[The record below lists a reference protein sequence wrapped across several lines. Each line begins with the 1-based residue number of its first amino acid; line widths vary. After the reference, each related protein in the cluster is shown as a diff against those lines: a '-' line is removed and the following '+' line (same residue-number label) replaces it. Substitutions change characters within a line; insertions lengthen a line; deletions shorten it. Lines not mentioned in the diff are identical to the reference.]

1 MVTELWQT
9 RLATGLTQTANA
21 GAALVAIAT
30 RPDILPRLRF
40 VLYGLLIVWM
50 VASLWRAAWS
60 FFPEAPA
67 LPAVNVI
74 NPMNN
79 SVAQLARP
87 GVDIDAL
94 AASHLFGVPGESAPD
109 VVLDAEA
116 AAAAE
121 AEAASALAG
130 IEDGAPESRLPL
142 TLRGVVAATD
152 AGLGQ
157 AIIENN
163 NQQEL
168 YQVGDDLP
176 VSGDVVLAKVL
187 PEMIVLDNGGRYELL
202 RLFDESS
209 LRRTAAAAPVTS
221 PPAAVPRAVPDP
233 RANDEENDE
242 HADQDASAV
251 ASRYRRRLYENPESL
266 VDVVRVSAVREG
278 EQLRGYRVVPGRSA
292 AAFSALGF
300 QSGDLV
306 TGINGLSLA
315 DPANTMRLYQTMRS
329 ATSASFELERDGQ
342 PITLSVNL
350 EEDGS

>member
-1 MVTELWQT
+1 MTALWQT
-9 RLATGLTQTANA
+9 RLATGLSQTANA
-21 GAALVAIAT
+21 GAALMSVAA
-30 RPDILPRLRF
+30 RPDVLPRLRF
-40 VLYGLLIVWM
+40 VLYGLLAVWM
-50 VASLWRAAWS
+50 VSSLWRAAWS

-67 LPAVNVI
+67 LPAVNII

-94 AASHLFGVPGESAPD
+94 AASHLFGEPGESAPD
-109 VVLDAEA
+109 VLGAEAAAA

-142 TLRGVVAATD
+142 ALRGVVAATD

-157 AIIENN
+157 AVIEHN

-168 YQVGDDLP
+168 YQVGDDMP

-187 PEMIVLDNGGRYELL
+187 PEMVVLDNGGRYELL
-202 RLFDESS
+202 KLFEESS
-209 LRRTAAAAPVTS
+209 LSRSTAVPAAPTQ
-221 PPAAVPRAVPDP
+221 ATPRP
-233 RANDEENDE
+233 REIASSMAEDEDHEGE
-242 HADQDASAV
+242 QDASAV
-251 ASRYRRRLYENPESL
+251 ASRYRERLYENPESL

-278 EQLRGYRVVPGRSA
+278 QELRGYRVAPGRA
-292 AAFSALGF
+292 VEAFSALGF
-300 QSGDLV
+300 EAGDLV
-306 TGINGLSLA
+306 TGINGLSLS
-315 DPANTMRLYQTMRS
+315 DPANTMRLYQTMRT

-350 EEDGS
+350 EENGS

>member
-1 MVTELWQT
+1 
-9 RLATGLTQTANA
+9 
-21 GAALVAIAT
+21 
-30 RPDILPRLRF
+30 
-40 VLYGLLIVWM
+40 
-50 VASLWRAAWS
+50 
-60 FFPEAPA
+60 
-67 LPAVNVI
+67 
-74 NPMNN
+74 MNN
-79 SVAQLARP
+79 SATELARP
-87 GVDIDAL
+87 SVDVDAL
-94 AASHLFGVPGESAPD
+94 AASHLFGLPGESLPD
-109 VVLDAEA
+109 DVLDAEA

-157 AIIENN
+157 AVIENN

-187 PEMIVLDNGGRYELL
+187 PEMVVLDNGGRYELL
-202 RLFDESS
+202 KLFEDSA
-209 LRRTAAAAPVTS
+209 LRRTAAAAPVASLRAS
-221 PPAAVPRAVPDP
+221 PPVNENAVED
-233 RANDEENDE
+233 DEDDE
-242 HADQDASAV
+242 HDGASNV
-251 ASRYRRRLYENPESL
+251 ASRYRKRLYENPESL

-278 EQLRGYRVVPGRSA
+278 EQLRGYRVAPGRA
-292 AAFSALGF
+292 ADAFSALGF
-300 QSGDLV
+300 QAGDLV
-306 TGINGLSLA
+306 TGINGLSLS